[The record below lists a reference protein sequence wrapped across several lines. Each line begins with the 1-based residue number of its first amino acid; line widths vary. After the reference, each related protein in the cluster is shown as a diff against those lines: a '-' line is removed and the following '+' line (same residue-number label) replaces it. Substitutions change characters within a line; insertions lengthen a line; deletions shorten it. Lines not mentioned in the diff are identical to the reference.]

1 MASPDH
7 SPELDLRDYM
17 RALWRR
23 RVLIGLSILVAVA
36 ASLAASLL
44 QPATYSASAELTLID
59 QPNDPFSSTTTA
71 IVYNPDRNVQNE
83 IGIINSESVRSR
95 VRAAIGAAP
104 SVQVASQGQTNTI
117 VITAQTPQPDQA
129 ATVANTY
136 ARAYIDVK
144 KGQAVDSLQRA
155 VAQTGL
161 KIDDLQRQIGFLD
174 RAVADAPPSQ
184 QSALQSN
191 LSAQRQSL
199 VTQQTT
205 YQQQVNQL
213 ELSVSL
219 QTGGAQVTSPASPP
233 GSASSPKP
241 ARSAVLAFALGLI
254 LGVSAALLFEYMDDS
269 VRSKEEFE
277 QAMGGLPTLGMI
289 PRVESGRSQDP
300 TVPVSLANPTAPASE
315 AYRALRTSIQFLSV
329 SDPVTVIEITSPNPG
344 EGKTTTAGNLAIGLA
359 QAGQR
364 VCAVCCDLRRP
375 RLHEFFGLSNNV
387 GFTSVITGDSPL
399 ASALQAVPDVDGLY
413 LLASGAIPPN
423 PAELL
428 SSRRSAEVFTALRAH
443 FDAVL
448 VDSSPVLAVT
458 DAAVLVP
465 QVDAV
470 LLVANAGSTSRRGLY
485 RAVELLSGVDAPLVG
500 GVFNGVTADTG
511 GYDYVKGYGS
521 YRMPEPS
528 SDGEAPAD
536 RTESGKAVHQRR
548 SGAASL

>member
-1 MASPDH
+1 MPSPHPSPD
-7 SPELDLRDYM
+7 LDLRDYL
-17 RALWRR
+17 RVLWRR
-23 RVLIGLSILVAVA
+23 RALIGLSILAAVA
-36 ASLAASLL
+36 GSLAASLL

-59 QPNDPFSSTTTA
+59 QSNDPFSSTTTA
-71 IVYNPDRNVQNE
+71 VVYNPDRNVQNE
-83 IGIINSESVRSR
+83 ISIINSESVRSR
-95 VRAAIGAAP
+95 VRADIGAAP
-104 SVQVASQGQTNTI
+104 AIQVASQGQTNTI
-117 VITAQTPQPDQA
+117 VITAQAPQPEQA
-129 ATVANTY
+129 ATIANAY

-144 KGQAVDSLQRA
+144 KGQAVANLQKA
-155 VAQTGL
+155 VAQARS
-161 KIDDLQRQIGFLD
+161 KINDFQQQINFLD

-184 QSALQSN
+184 RQAVQFN

-213 ELSVSL
+213 ELSISL
-219 QTGGAQVTSPASPP
+219 QAGGAQVSSPATPP

-241 ARSAVLAFALGLI
+241 ARSAVLAFVVGLI

-289 PRVESGRSQDP
+289 PRVELARSQDRSL
-300 TVPVSLANPTAPASE
+300 PVSLANPTAPASE

-329 SDPVTVIEITSPNPG
+329 SNPVTVVEITSPNPG
-344 EGKTTTAGNLAIGLA
+344 EGKTTTVGNLAIGLA
-359 QAGQR
+359 QAGKR

-375 RLHEFFGLSNNV
+375 RLHEFFGLSNDT
-387 GFTSVITGDSPL
+387 GFTSVITGESSL
-399 ASALQAVPDVDGLY
+399 SSALQAVPGVDGLH

-428 SSRRSAEVFTALRAH
+428 SSDRAAEVFTALRAR

-470 LLVANAGSTSRRGLY
+470 LLVANAGSTSHRALHH
-485 RAVELLSGVDAPLVG
+485 AVELLSQVDAPMAG

-521 YRMPEPS
+521 YRLPEPS
-528 SDGEAPAD
+528 SSA
-536 RTESGKAVHQRR
+536 
-548 SGAASL
+548 